1 MRRRAVKA
9 LRWWTALTA
18 ALALMAA
25 VTVVTL
31 GTPSSGID
39 GGTTVS
45 IEASDDDH
53 DQLFVNKPSAT
64 GVHDHDKDDDGG
76 GKGGG
81 SRGPRHPKK

>member
-1 MRRRAVKA
+1 MRRQAVKA

-31 GTPSSGID
+31 GTPSSGND

-53 DQLFVNKPSAT
+53 DQLFVKKGFNK
-64 GVHDHDKDDDGG
+64 GGGNDGDGG
-76 GKGGG
+76 GKGG

>member
-1 MRRRAVKA
+1 MRRHAIKA

-31 GTPSSGID
+31 GTPSSGND
-39 GGTTVS
+39 SGTTVS

-53 DQLFVNKPSAT
+53 DQLFVKKGFNK
-64 GVHDHDKDDDGG
+64 GGGNDGG
-76 GKGGG
+76 DKGG

>member
-31 GTPSSGID
+31 GTPSSGND

-45 IEASDDDH
+45 IEAADDDH

-76 GKGGG
+76 GKGG

>member
-1 MRRRAVKA
+1 MRKRAVKA

-18 ALALMAA
+18 ALALVAA

-31 GTPSSGID
+31 GTPSSGND
-39 GGTTVS
+39 GGTSVS

-53 DQLFVNKPSAT
+53 DQLFVKKGFNK
-64 GVHDHDKDDDGG
+64 GG
-76 GKGGG
+76 GNDGDKGG

>member
-1 MRRRAVKA
+1 MRRHAIKA

-31 GTPSSGID
+31 GTPSSGND

-53 DQLFVNKPSAT
+53 DQLFVKKPD
-64 GVHDHDKDDDGG
+64 GVGG
-76 GKGGG
+76 GKDKDNGG